1 MKKFLCILILT
12 ALFCTAVCA
21 DFSQFDSEELSEAI
35 SILKA
40 CDGEPDEKTL
50 EKLYNLGLSD
60 EDIDGLAVVNSLRKD
75 ENDITPYIA
84 TATVITALSAAAV
97 ICVVKSKK
105 KE

>member
-12 ALFCTAVCA
+12 ALLCTAVCA

-35 SILKA
+35 SILIA
-40 CDGEPDEKTL
+40 CDGKTL